1 MIANSDSLKPLVEKA
16 QEILVLLPQNPGP
29 DSIASALSLGLSLE
43 QAGKAVVVACATPI
57 DFTEYPLINREK
69 IVQKIGNKNLVIS
82 LKVANRDSVEKV
94 SYNLDEDN
102 KVFNLIITPKKG
114 AQPLSNDA
122 VSYSLAGAR
131 ADLIITVGASS
142 FEDLGTL
149 FVSEPNL
156 FTETPSIAINRL
168 EPNTF
173 ATHHVANPQAS
184 SIAESMVSLLE
195 SLGLPLDAAIGSN
208 LLASID
214 VVTNKLQMPS
224 ASAATFDAVAKLI
237 RAGGTRIMLALP
249 QAEPESAK
257 PVAPAPVAEPIQ
269 VDNVAPEAVPEEWL
283 TPKILKAP
291 KTN

>member
-1 MIANSDSLKPLVEKA
+1 MIANIDSLKPLVEKA

-57 DFTEYPLINREK
+57 DFTEYPLVNREK

-82 LKVANRDSVEKV
+82 LKVANRDCVEKV
-94 SYNLDEDN
+94 SYNLDEEN
-102 KVFNLIITPKKG
+102 KVFNLIISPKKG
-114 AQPLSNDA
+114 AQPLASDA

-131 ADLIITVGASS
+131 ADLIFTVGAAS
-142 FEDLGTL
+142 FDDLGTL
-149 FVSEPNL
+149 FVSETNL
-156 FTETPSIAINRL
+156 FTETTTVAINRL
-168 EPNTF
+168 EPNPF
-173 ATHHVANPQAS
+173 ATHHIANPLCS
-184 SIAESMVSLLE
+184 SIAEEMVGLLE
-195 SLGLPLDAAIGSN
+195 SLNLPLDSAVSSN

-237 RAGGTRIMLALP
+237 RAGGTRIMLAIP
-249 QAEPESAK
+249 QTESTPIK
-257 PVAPAPVAEPIQ
+257 QPVSMPAPASIQ
-269 VDNVAPEAVPEEWL
+269 VDGVEPEEIPEEWL